1 MRTKLSWGG
10 GGSMHG
16 LNAIGNPLVDIKN
29 TMSGRIDKFNTEI
42 DRIHQE
48 SNLIVRFS

>member
-1 MRTKLSWGG
+1 MNNEDKIIM

-16 LNAIGNPLVDIKN
+16 LNAIGNPLEDIKN
-29 TMSGRIDKFNTEI
+29 TMSGRIDKFNTEF

-48 SNLIVRFS
+48 M